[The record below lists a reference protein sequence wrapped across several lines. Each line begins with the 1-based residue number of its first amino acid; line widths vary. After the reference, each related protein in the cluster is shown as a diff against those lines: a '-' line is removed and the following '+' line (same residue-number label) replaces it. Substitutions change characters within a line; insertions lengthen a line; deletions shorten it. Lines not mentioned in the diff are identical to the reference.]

1 MKKLLLLA
9 ALVAVSSLTSCNTA
23 IGMGRDFRQL
33 GIGMENKAHGRT
45 WDGGQPE
52 QQQQDNLPTY

>member
-23 IGMGRDFRQL
+23 IGLGRDFRQL
-33 GIGMENKAHGRT
+33 GIGLENKAHGRT
-45 WDGGQPE
+45 WDGGQAE
-52 QQQQDNLPTY
+52 QQQDNLPTY